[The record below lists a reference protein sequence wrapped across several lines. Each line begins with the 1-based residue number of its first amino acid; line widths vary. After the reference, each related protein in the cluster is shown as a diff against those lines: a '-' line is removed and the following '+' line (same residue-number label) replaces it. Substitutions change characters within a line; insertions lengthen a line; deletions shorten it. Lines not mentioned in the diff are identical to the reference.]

1 GPPGRRGHRWR
12 ADGRPRLGPTR
23 RPVSADVGPRRAR
36 VRPPTPG
43 HKSLYVA
50 LEEVEAGLISW
61 EVGAEVRQD
70 GAGIGGAP
78 MAGHD

>member
-1 GPPGRRGHRWR
+1 MEPLNNFHLASLAFQRVRQLQSG
-12 ADGRPRLGPTR
+12 ARPRVATN
-23 RPVSADVGPRRAR
+23 
-36 VRPPTPG
+36 G

-70 GAGIGGAP
+70 GAGIGGSP
-78 MAGHD
+78 MVGGKD